1 MYLEHVRLPQ
11 LHCRSKVL
19 TPILLSNL
27 SLSKEHF
34 AVSQQS
40 TTLLTAQYIY
50 TRSLGNKT
58 VQSKVFYRWP
68 LKSCWRINAISPLH
82 FQFFKMF
89 EAQFEFYLVAKVQNA
104 NSFRITKNE
113 QEKFQERLIYH
124 LGLRNNIKEREMHGL
139 HCSTV
144 LIESKQIL
152 IFTTTTWRRKQS
164 LLTLSLYFSFLLISP
179 TWRVRWLPYQVA
191 TRFSMSL
198 TSLLSPS

>member
-1 MYLEHVRLPQ
+1 MLSLSQHRHKQIRCTDISVSIFFKELFFGISNPCTATNHMYLEHVRLPQ

-50 TRSLGNKT
+50 TRSLGNKR

-82 FQFFKMF
+82 FQFFKVF

-104 NSFRITKNE
+104 NSIRITKN
-113 QEKFQERLIYH
+113 K
-124 LGLRNNIKEREMHGL
+124 GCMNKKN
-139 HCSTV
+139 
-144 LIESKQIL
+144 SKKGSFI
-152 IFTTTTWRRKQS
+152 TW
-164 LLTLSLYFSFLLISP
+164 
-179 TWRVRWLPYQVA
+179 A
-191 TRFSMSL
+191 
-198 TSLLSPS
+198 